1 MFKHRKSHGTLHF
14 ALEYSPPDRK
24 AKLQM
29 TQHVETLGILE
40 EEQDVLRRAKDHFF
54 PSVRGSNVGQ
64 GGLRRSSLNASA
76 SRSGGSSSSPKGGG
90 GGGSSSSNG
99 RAPRARRPALSK
111 PKEYEYE
118 VRVHVHQARDLP
130 VRKKPKASP
139 DKTINCSDRTL
150 PRQNYQR
157 GQTAPIKLSTE
168 AQAHADDVDQ
178 VKDTDTHSSDPYLK
192 ATIAGQEART
202 ATKPQNLNP
211 QWYDCGAPLLDPLTL
226 SFTQPTG
233 WSPHSTGWSSHFDAP
248 L

>member
-1 MFKHRKSHGTLHF
+1 VTFRFFVFKHRKSHGTLHF

-76 SRSGGSSSSPKGGG
+76 SRSGGSSSPKGGG

-130 VRKKPKASP
+130 VRKNQKPP
-139 DKTINCSDRTL
+139 
-150 PRQNYQR
+150 
-157 GQTAPIKLSTE
+157 PIKLSTE